1 MFQMYPVLPPPN
13 SNKDAKYSIVRGDSG
28 DWEVRLIYRD
38 STGEHLRTNKR
49 HKKLIAKVNEIK
61 ERLSSGRLGGVFY
74 INEFRHVLV
83 PSMGEGY
90 IYAGTHRKLL
100 DFDFYGRT
108 LSPVAPSSLAPG
120 DQWPGPH
127 VGIRHV
133 LASGGDDIYRVVGTM
148 KHGSRKEFLSG
159 AVGPEA
165 ARRLAHRL
173 RRVKGYQGGRF
184 YINEAREFFTPV
196 GEDTRG
202 VSYIYLGALGDE
214 PWFAAPLK
222 GDRR

>member
-1 MFQMYPVLPPPN
+1 MFQLYPVLSPPN
-13 SNKDAKYSIVRGDSG
+13 SNKDAKYSIVRGNDG

-38 STGEHLRTNKR
+38 SNGEHLRTNKR

-61 ERLSSGRLGGVFY
+61 EQQSQRLGGIFY
-74 INEFRHVLV
+74 LNEFRHVLV
-83 PSMGEGY
+83 PQTGGGY

-100 DFDFYGRT
+100 DFDFDGRT
-108 LSPVAPSSLAPG
+108 LSPVAPSGLAPG

-133 LASGGDDIYRVVGTM
+133 LASGGDDIYRVVGTSR
-148 KHGSRKEFLSG
+148 HGSRQELLSA
-159 AVGPEA
+159 AVGAKA

-173 RRVKGYQGGRF
+173 RKVKGIQGGRF

-196 GEDTRG
+196 GENARG
-202 VSYIYLGALGDE
+202 VSYVYLGALGDE
-214 PWFAAPLK
+214 PWFAAPLM